1 MTPLE
6 YMEKMLNKQ
15 KTNLEKETARNA
27 PKDVLRHVKKKI
39 GYYEAAVEALSVV
52 RCKDCDRRNKSADL
66 TDTVYCRWLRTQ
78 MRKTDFCSYGERK
91 HNG

>member
-39 GYYEAAVEALSVV
+39 GYYEAAVEALKL
-52 RCKDCDRRNKSADL
+52 CEDGRRKE
-66 TDTVYCRWLRTQ
+66 
-78 MRKTDFCSYGERK
+78 G
-91 HNG
+91 